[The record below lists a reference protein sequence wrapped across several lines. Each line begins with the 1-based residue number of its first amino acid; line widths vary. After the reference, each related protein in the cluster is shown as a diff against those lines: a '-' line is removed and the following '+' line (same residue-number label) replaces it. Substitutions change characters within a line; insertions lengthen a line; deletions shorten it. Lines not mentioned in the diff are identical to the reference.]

1 MACPWAA
8 PHASPEPPPAA
19 VDRAHEELS
28 DLLADLDRELAEIET
43 LLAAAHFHAVVS
55 VAELTRELLSRHE
68 GHPKLNARRAR
79 LEVMIATA
87 QVALGQ
93 RAVAQRSMMR
103 ALHAEPALSLD
114 GRTTS
119 PKVLELLR
127 EARRR
132 PDIRRAAP

>member
-8 PHASPEPPPAA
+8 PHASSETSPAA

-28 DLLADLDRELAEIET
+28 ELLANLDRELAEIET
-43 LLAAAHFHAVVS
+43 LLASAHFHAVVS
-55 VAELTRELLSRHE
+55 VAELTRELLSGHE
-68 GHPKLNARRAR
+68 GHPELKTRRAR

-103 ALHAEPALSLD
+103 ALYADPALSLD
-114 GRTTS
+114 EGTTS

-127 EARRR
+127 EARRHGR
-132 PDIRRAAP
+132 TAP